1 VIETNSAF
9 LDIAGIKENIVIG
22 RDCRELEP
30 LSSIWNSITGSM
42 LSGKEQTERVTFKNL
57 VLDVFIT
64 PILVDGSINYACIM
78 MRDVSSYVNLENE
91 MFKRNKELIITNALS
106 STFIS
111 SNDIGSVYDD
121 LLERVMTISD
131 MTIGWII
138 IREANRFE
146 IKSAR
151 GASRIFKEK
160 VSSGE
165 LDFLCD
171 DILKTGDP
179 LNVLEEDDIND
190 IDALKNEGIAFLS
203 VIPLRYG
210 GEMFGAVILASR
222 VRVGMDFD
230 FVSLLSL
237 IGNNLSLITEKI
249 KLFQETRRL
258 SVTDSLTGLYN
269 LRHFYRMLESET
281 ARSKRYS
288 EHFSIILFDI
298 DNFKRV
304 NDSFGH
310 QAGDNVLVN
319 VAEILVKTSRQVDTV
334 ARYGGEEFVKIL
346 PNTPKKEAYKL
357 GMRVK
362 NALEM
367 HEYLGTESVK
377 ITLSGGIASY
387 PEDADEAKSLL
398 YAADMAMYKAKN
410 AGKNQ
415 ICLYEEI

>member
-230 FVSLLSL
+230 LVFTISGTS
-237 IGNNLSLITEKI
+237 
-249 KLFQETRRL
+249 
-258 SVTDSLTGLYN
+258 TGCSN
-269 LRHFYRMLESET
+269 RKRQG
-281 ARSKRYS
+281 ARGTP
-288 EHFSIILFDI
+288 SI
-298 DNFKRV
+298 
-304 NDSFGH
+304 S
-310 QAGDNVLVN
+310 Q
-319 VAEILVKTSRQVDTV
+319 
-334 ARYGGEEFVKIL
+334 
-346 PNTPKKEAYKL
+346 
-357 GMRVK
+357 
-362 NALEM
+362 
-367 HEYLGTESVK
+367 
-377 ITLSGGIASY
+377 
-387 PEDADEAKSLL
+387 
-398 YAADMAMYKAKN
+398 
-410 AGKNQ
+410 
-415 ICLYEEI
+415 